1 MKFFLRIVLLCCI
14 FAALPVNADKDSL
27 RTQDDSF
34 NLPKAISAAEI
45 KNGSLN
51 HYRIG
56 DPPPGNEKYP
66 LLYAQPRFYIEVTAR
81 NINTKVSP
89 HFKLAQFVCKQ
100 KAAFPKYLVLQPRLL
115 ELLEGLVGAVRAAGY
130 PVKTFGVISGYRTPF
145 YNKKI
150 GNVANSRH
158 TYGDA
163 MDFFIDVDGDGRM
176 DDLNKDGRH
185 NKQDVDLLYKIVDS
199 FKRRSENAHLIGGVG
214 RYYKTSNHG
223 GFIHVDTRGYRA
235 RW

>member
-1 MKFFLRIVLLCCI
+1 MLNKTSWGLMALFFTLWPTL
-14 FAALPVNADKDSL
+14 VNAGSSDV
-27 RTQDDSF
+27 SF
-34 NLPKAISAAEI
+34 NLPKAISAAAI

-51 HYRIG
+51 DYRIG
-56 DPPPGNEKYP
+56 DPPPGNEEYP
-66 LLYAQPRFYIEVTAR
+66 VLYAPPRFYIEVTPS
-81 NINTKVSP
+81 NMNTQVSP
-89 HFKLAQFVCKQ
+89 HFKLTQFLCKQ
-100 KAAFPKYLVLQPRLL
+100 KAAFPKYLVLKPQLL
-115 ELLEGLVGAVRAAGY
+115 ELLEGLIGAVRAEGY
-130 PVKTFGVISGYRTPF
+130 PVKTFGVISAYRTPF

-176 DDLNKDGRH
+176 DDLNKDGQH
-185 NKQDVDLLYKIVDS
+185 NKQDIDLLYKIVDR
-199 FKRRSENAHLIGGVG
+199 FKRRPENAHLIGGVG
-214 RYYKTSNHG
+214 RYYKKSHHD

>member
-1 MKFFLRIVLLCCI
+1 MLNKTSWGLTALL
-14 FAALPVNADKDSL
+14 FMVWPALAGVGSVDN
-27 RTQDDSF
+27 SF

-56 DPPPGNEKYP
+56 DPPPGNDNYP
-66 LLYAQPRFYIEVTAR
+66 LLYAQPR
-81 NINTKVSP
+81 
-89 HFKLAQFVCKQ
+89 
-100 KAAFPKYLVLQPRLL
+100 
-115 ELLEGLVGAVRAAGY
+115 Y

-163 MDFFIDVDGDGRM
+163 MDFFIDADGDGRM

-185 NKQDVDLLYKIVDS
+185 NKQDVDLLYQIVDS
-199 FKRRSENAHLIGGVG
+199 FKRRSGNAHLVGGVG